1 MRTPRIQPRRQTRFP
16 FAVGVLVLS
25 GAIAAAVAA
34 ADPVDPHPKA
44 NSLAPQP
51 VGGRSFGAPIQAP
64 ILHRRHKQH
73 TTAATPTKAVAATTA
88 KSKSGTNGKKPAP
101 RAVSKSTTKGVTEA
115 DRSLPPDPAYRP
127 PAADSAQQ
135 H

>member
-1 MRTPRIQPRRQTRFP
+1 MLI
-16 FAVGVLVLS
+16 
-25 GAIAAAVAA
+25 GAIIPPLA

-51 VGGRSFGAPIQAP
+51 AGGRSFGAPIQAP
-64 ILHRRHKQH
+64 ILHRRHKQG
-73 TTAATPTKAVAATTA
+73 TTAATPTKSVVATTTA
-88 KSKSGTNGKKPAP
+88 TKSKSTNGKKPAP
-101 RAVSKSTTKGVTEA
+101 RAVSKSTAKGVTEA